1 VTLHP
6 LVCYAAGKKCARL
19 AIRDLISDANT
30 IEIKEQTMST
40 TLAGKTILVTGATS
54 GIGLATAEGLVRQGT
69 DVIGVGRSISRC
81 QTAEQRLAGLN
92 SAVQVTYITA
102 DLTLQSEVRRL
113 AREIPKILAA
123 RGRTALDGLVNNAG
137 AFTYWLALTP
147 EGFETQWAVNYL
159 APFLLTN
166 ELLPLLQAAP
176 RARIVT
182 VSSESHYNTSLNWT
196 DIQLRR
202 HYNGLLAYK
211 QTKLADVLFT
221 AELNRRLGPHSH
233 VRAFAADPGLVNTE
247 IGLKGTPGLVRWFWE
262 RRRAGGIQ
270 PDEAARGVI
279 FLLGETS
286 IQNSREFYWKHGNPL
301 RPSQQALDPVDAQRL
316 WALSAQMCGTQSL
329 H

>member
-1 VTLHP
+1 
-6 LVCYAAGKKCARL
+6 
-19 AIRDLISDANT
+19 
-30 IEIKEQTMST
+30 MST

-247 IGLKGTPGLVRWFWE
+247 IGAEGHTRPGALVLGTASG
-262 RRRAGGIQ
+262 RRNPARRGCARRHL
-270 PDEAARGVI
+270 PARGNFDSKLTGV
-279 FLLGETS
+279 LLET
-286 IQNSREFYWKHGNPL
+286 REP
-301 RPSQQALDPVDAQRL
+301 AAAQP
-316 WALSAQMCGTQSL
+316 AGA
-329 H
+329 